1 MNLNKTEK
9 DWRNIWNKTC
19 VSRIPEWDQLS
30 NIIFSFLNKIVPSF
44 KGKTVL
50 EGGSGTGRISLKIS
64 QLGGADVLLI
74 DISRKIVKY
83 SRKVARHKGVPAE
96 FIVASIFA
104 LPIKSEC
111 LDIVWSS
118 GVLEH
123 FDFARQQSAI
133 LESMRCLNNLG
144 KNIVIVPNKRAFVYN
159 WLRILSMKLG
169 KWPLGYEE
177 PLSRKDMNKIYP
189 SPCYIYSTGFF
200 QQFLVVSV
208 PYVSVFFKGLL
219 RILQSILGNAFHY
232 IDRVIPG
239 YLLIGVFIKS

>member
-9 DWRNIWNKTC
+9 DWRNVWNKTC

-30 NIIFSFLNKIVPSF
+30 NIIFYFLNKIVPSF
-44 KGKTVL
+44 EGKKVL

-64 QLGGADVLLI
+64 QLGGADVILI
-74 DISRKIVKY
+74 DTSRKIVKY
-83 SRKVARHKGVPAE
+83 SRKAARHKGVPAE

-123 FDFARQQSAI
+123 FDFARQQLAI
-133 LESMRCLNNLG
+133 SESMRCLNNLG
-144 KNIVIVPNKRAFVYN
+144 KNIVIVPNKRAFIYN
-159 WLRILSMKLG
+159 WLRVLSMKLG

-177 PLSRKDMNKIYP
+177 PLSRNDMNKIYP
-189 SPCYIYSTGFF
+189 SPYYVYSTGFF
-200 QQFLVVSV
+200 QQFFIGSV
-208 PYVSVFFKGLL
+208 PYVSAFLKGFL
-219 RILQSILGNAFHY
+219 RILQSIFGNTFLY
-232 IDRVIPG
+232 IDRTLPG
-239 YLLIGVFIKS
+239 YLLIGIFIRS